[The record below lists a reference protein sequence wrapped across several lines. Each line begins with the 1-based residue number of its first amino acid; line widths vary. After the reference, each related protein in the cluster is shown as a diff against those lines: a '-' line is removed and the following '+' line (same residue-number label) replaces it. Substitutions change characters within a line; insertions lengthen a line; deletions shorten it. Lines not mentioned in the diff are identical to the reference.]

1 MSDDADRLSKMTL
14 EELRLELHRVRSKPD
29 SELRRI
35 ADLFRVNVN
44 KQLPYEEE
52 LLSLIEFHEK
62 QEAQNLRTTELSSME
77 ALVLV
82 DMVHDRDKSSR
93 NELEFLACSLLGLDF
108 TNDQKNALKFAKQ
121 RAGRNPEQY
130 AEAEQKVKKRLEASE
145 PINTKFPKSVRMWL
159 EKT

>member
-82 DMVHDRDKSSR
+82 DMVIVVIEYITNHHQVRQF
-93 NELEFLACSLLGLDF
+93 FLRICI
-108 TNDQKNALKFAKQ
+108 
-121 RAGRNPEQY
+121 R
-130 AEAEQKVKKRLEASE
+130 
-145 PINTKFPKSVRMWL
+145 IH
-159 EKT
+159 